1 MLPRVLVVVAVALAG
16 AVVAGQAPAD
26 RTLPAFR
33 VTAEL
38 IQFDARFLDADG
50 RPVTD
55 IRKDEVRVTQQG
67 TLVPLSDL
75 RFQPRGTTAVVPGT
89 AAPGTPQSAASPPPA
104 VQASP
109 DADLEPWVFLID
121 DMAMSPDAFA
131 RARTG
136 LLAMLES
143 GIPAGVEIG
152 LLRTGPLGRH
162 TTQLSSDRAAL
173 LRDVTA
179 MRYAPNRWR
188 GRPTS
193 RSGATGAG
201 TANKDQ
207 VFLEGTLA
215 SLNSLLV
222 DLRQLP
228 GRKVVVVL
236 SEFIALKGNDADVQ
250 SGGRFATLSTQEYAN
265 VAGRL
270 RRLGRLAAE
279 SGSTVHT
286 LDLSGVNNVGSK
298 DRAEL
303 DEGLHAVADE
313 LGGTYYGRSNDV
325 APLLARLVA
334 AEQGQYVLSYIPPEG
349 TFDRSAKPRFISLT
363 VTVSRP
369 GVTVRT
375 RSGFFTR

>member
-16 AVVAGQAPAD
+16 AVVAGQAPTD
-26 RTLPAFR
+26 RTSPTFR

-67 TLVPLSDL
+67 TVVPLSDL
-75 RFQPRGTTAVVPGT
+75 RFQPRGAPADVPGT
-89 AAPGTPQSAASPPPA
+89 AAPGTPQSAASPRA
-104 VQASP
+104 AAQASP
-109 DADLEPWVFLID
+109 DADPEPWVFLID

-136 LLAMLES
+136 LLAMLER

-162 TTQLSSDRAAL
+162 TTQLSSDREAL
-173 LRDVTA
+173 RRAVTA
-179 MRYAPNRWR
+179 MRYVNHGWR
-188 GRPTS
+188 GRLTS

-201 TANKDQ
+201 TASKDQ
-207 VFLEGTLA
+207 IFLEGTLG

-279 SGSTVHT
+279 SGATVHT
-286 LDLSGVNNVGSK
+286 VDLAGVNNVGSK

-313 LGGTYYGRSNDV
+313 LGGMYFGRSNDV

-334 AEQGQYVLSYIPPEG
+334 SEQGLYVLSYIPPEG
-349 TFDRSAKPRFISLT
+349 TFDRRATPRFIPLT

>member
-1 MLPRVLVVVAVALAG
+1 MLPRVLVVVAVALTG
-16 AVVAGQAPAD
+16 AVVAGQAPTD
-26 RTLPAFR
+26 RTSPTFR

-38 IQFDARFLDADG
+38 IQFDARFLGADG

-67 TLVPLSDL
+67 TVVPLSDL
-75 RFQPRGTTAVVPGT
+75 RFQPRGAPAVVPDT
-89 AAPGTPQSAASPPPA
+89 AAPGTPQSAANPRAAAP
-104 VQASP
+104 ASP
-109 DADLEPWVFLID
+109 DADTEPWVFLID

-136 LLAMLES
+136 LLAMLER

-162 TTQLSSDRAAL
+162 TTQLSSDREAL
-173 LRDVTA
+173 LRAVTA
-179 MRYAPNRWR
+179 MRYVNHGWR
-188 GRPTS
+188 GRLTS

-201 TANKDQ
+201 TPSKDEI
-207 VFLEGTLA
+207 FLEGTLG

-279 SGSTVHT
+279 AGATVHT
-286 LDLSGVNNVGSK
+286 VDLAGVNNLGSK

-313 LGGTYYGRSNDV
+313 LGGMYYGRSNDI

-334 AEQGQYVLSYIPPEG
+334 AEEGQYVLSYIPPEG
-349 TFDRSAKPRFISLT
+349 TFDRSATPRFIPLT